1 MAEAVGQV
9 SVGVE
14 EAVGGIAPAVGVRRA
29 EQDLGT
35 HLTSNKL
42 WNMTRTLHSSVA
54 LRGEKERE
62 RETVRGFRRTGQGGV
77 IDLSKCA
84 LVQGVARP
92 WKWQ

>member
-1 MAEAVGQV
+1 VQVVGRLAQAVGQV

-14 EAVGGIAPAVGVRRA
+14 EGVGGIAPAVRVRDGG
-29 EQDLGT
+29 QGLGT

-62 RETVRGFRRTGQGGV
+62 TERERQ
-77 IDLSKCA
+77 
-84 LVQGVARP
+84 
-92 WKWQ
+92 